1 MHAFLRP
8 SVSVDSLSA
17 RVFVTNQT
25 IQCGSLVA
33 VSDQTG
39 RHSIARRWL
48 VAVLVFSLCIL
59 FSGVL
64 FAQSDLGTISGFVK
78 DPSGA
83 IVPNAKV
90 SVRNDSGIERQATT
104 NENGY
109 YIISN
114 VPPGFYTMTAEAAG
128 FRTFQSKGNKLD
140 PSAQLVIDASLSVGA
155 ETQTVEVSGSAV
167 QLQTESA
174 SVQKLITREQIDSL
188 ELNGRNPLGLASL
201 VPGARGGTLA
211 SANPFL
217 TQGPS
222 NFNGSRNPENL
233 ITFDGAP
240 ATRTRSNGTS
250 IGAAD
255 VDSTQEVQILTS
267 NYAPEFGRTSGAQ
280 IRIVTKTGTQQFH
293 GSAYE
298 YLRNNVLNANTWSR
312 NQNPATQFQAPLHYN
327 QFGYNIGG
335 PAYIPGKFN
344 SDKSKLFFYWGQEWI
359 RYHFTESGSSVGGNG
374 LLAVP
379 TLKMRQGDFS
389 ELLDPNNPFV
399 TRKDAS
405 GNKIPVLI
413 KDPLTG
419 NPFPGNIIPAN
430 RVSPAGIA
438 ILNDWPAPN
447 LTNFIGGN
455 GNWFAAALHTQ
466 HQRKD
471 TLALDYNLT
480 SKQRLTFRRQGYAYL
495 ELQPLDGGTDR
506 TPKFFDRPNQTNS
519 LSDIWTISPTKVN
532 ELLITASLDVVR
544 IPVDTAHFFDKTKA
558 CAGVTVPCNPN
569 FPYIFNDGK
578 LIPTR
583 IPTVNLA
590 SFSGLNGGPYPS
602 HSSGPIYGLSDS
614 FTWLRGNHNLKFG
627 GQFEH
632 AGENDNDEI
641 NVSACPT
648 CTNTQNGQ
656 FSFTDNRANG
666 TGVAVANAALGLF
679 DTYSEIGHRAYTIFR
694 GNMWEGFAQDS
705 WKARQN
711 LTINYGFRYT
721 VIVPY
726 HAEWGNMI
734 VFDPRFYDPAKA
746 VTIDPKTGLV
756 VGKVDPKTGLIVGTG
771 QDLYDGMVIPGKKF
785 PSSALGHVP
794 EADPNQFDFSRLFR
808 GVPDHYS
815 DIQWG
820 QIQPRLGVSYQLNNK
835 TVVRAGAG
843 RFFTRL
849 GVSDSI
855 FLGGNPPFQPNASV
869 TNGSVDNPGGVGTN
883 AVPLVVTTQSKTF
896 KNPEAWNWNFT
907 VERELFWKSLLSV
920 GYVGRRGLHL
930 QREADIN
937 QPTIATVQAN
947 PGVNL
952 NAVRPFKG
960 FGSIRQ
966 TDNVANSKYNSLQVT
981 WNRRFSGG
989 LLFGASYTL
998 SKSMDNG
1005 SNQRDVVPNTYDTS
1019 WLWGPSEFDSRHIM
1033 ILNWLYQLPFFRQQ
1047 QGFVGR
1053 ALGGWQISGIAQFQT
1068 GLPCSV
1074 AESKDYAGVGIDSNF
1089 GCGANGQYWVV
1100 NGKPKIIGTFGP
1112 TGQWFATKNP
1122 DGTPIFNPP
1131 TAGTFNT
1138 QHVRDLIYQPG
1149 FQNWNMG
1156 LFKAIPVNE
1165 RVGFQFRAEAF
1176 NVFNHPNWCGG
1187 SGCSGGTNIVLNP
1200 TSPNFGKVLTKGGG
1214 VGGGERNLQL
1224 SLRLQF

>member
-1 MHAFLRP
+1 
-8 SVSVDSLSA
+8 V
-17 RVFVTNQT
+17 
-25 IQCGSLVA
+25 
-33 VSDQTG
+33 
-39 RHSIARRWL
+39 
-48 VAVLVFSLCIL
+48 
-59 FSGVL
+59 
-64 FAQSDLGTISGFVK
+64 FAQSDLGAISGFVK

-83 IVPNAKV
+83 IVPNAKIT
-90 SVRNDSGIERQATT
+90 VRNNSGIERQTTT
-104 NENGY
+104 NQSGY
-109 YIISN
+109 YSITNI
-114 VPPGFYTMTAEAAG
+114 PPGFYAMTAEAAG
-128 FRTFQSKGNKLD
+128 FRTFQSKDNKLD
-140 PSAQLVIDASLSVGA
+140 PSASLVIDATLSVGGEA
-155 ETQTVEVSGSAV
+155 QTVEVFGSTV

-174 SVQKLITREQIDSL
+174 SVQKLVTREQIDSL

-211 SANPFL
+211 NANPFL

-255 VDSTQEVQILTS
+255 VDSTQEVQILTA
-267 NYAPEFGRTSGAQ
+267 NYAPEYGRSSGAQ
-280 IRIVTKTGTQQFH
+280 IRVITKSGTQQFH

-298 YLRNNVLNANTWSR
+298 YLKNDALNANTWSR
-312 NQNPATQFQAPLHYN
+312 NANPLTRFVSAPLHYN
-327 QFGYNIGG
+327 QFGYNFGG

-344 SDKSKLFFYWGQEWI
+344 TDKSKLFFFWGQEWI
-359 RYHFTESGSSVGGNG
+359 RYHFQESGSSVGNNG

-389 ELLDPNNPFV
+389 ELLNPANPFV
-399 TRKDAS
+399 TRFDPADPTKTK
-405 GNKIPVLI
+405 KIPVLI
-413 KDPLTG
+413 KDPQSTLPCTING
-419 NPFPGNIIPAN
+419 TTDDRRGCFPGNIIPTN
-430 RVSPAGIA
+430 RLSPAGIA
-438 ILNDWPAPN
+438 LLNEWPVPN

-480 SKQRLTFRRQGYAYL
+480 SKQRLTFRRQHYTYL

-519 LSDIWTISPTKVN
+519 LSHVWTISPTKVN
-532 ELLITASLDVVR
+532 ELLITGSVDTVR

-558 CAGVTVPCNPN
+558 CVGVTVPCNPN
-569 FPYIFNDGK
+569 YPYIFNDGK

-583 IPTVNLA
+583 IPTVKISN
-590 SFSGLNGGPYPS
+590 FNDLNGGPYPS
-602 HSSGPIYGLSDS
+602 HSSGPIYDLSDS
-614 FTWLRGNHNLKFG
+614 FTWVRGNHTMKFG
-627 GQFEH
+627 GLFEH

-641 NVSACPT
+641 NVQACAT
-648 CTNTQNGQ
+648 CTNNQNGQ
-656 FSFTDNRANG
+656 FSFTDGLSGG
-666 TGVAVANAALGLF
+666 TNVAVANAALGLF

-705 WKARQN
+705 WKMRQN
-711 LTINYGFRYT
+711 LTVNFGLRYT

-726 HAEWGNMI
+726 SAEWRNMI

-746 VTIDPKTGLV
+746 VTINPSTGLIVGTIDPKTGLV
-756 VGKVDPKTGLIVGTG
+756 VGTG
-771 QDLYDGMVIPGKKF
+771 QDLYNGMVIPGTKF
-785 PSSALGHVP
+785 PSSALGRVP
-794 EADPNQFDFSRLFR
+794 EADPNQFNFSRLFR

-835 TVVRAGAG
+835 TVIRAGGG

-869 TNGSVDNPGGVGTN
+869 SNGIADNPGGVGTA
-883 AVPLVVTTQSKTF
+883 AVPLVVTTQTKNF
-896 KNPEAWNWNFT
+896 RNPEAWNWNFT
-907 VERELFWKSLLSV
+907 VERELPFSSIVSLA
-920 GYVGRRGLHL
+920 YVGRRGIHL

-937 QPTIATVQAN
+937 QPTIAAVQAN
-947 PGVNL
+947 PTAKL

-966 TDNVANSKYNSLQVT
+966 TDNIASSKYNALQAT
-981 WNRRFSGG
+981 WNRRFTHG
-989 LLFGASYTL
+989 LLFGASYTF
-998 SKSMDNG
+998 SKSMDDG
-1005 SNQRDVVPNTYDTS
+1005 SNQRDVVPNTYDTKS
-1019 WLWGPSEFDSRHIM
+1019 LWGPSEFDARHIF
-1033 ILNWLYQLPFFRQQ
+1033 IANYLYQLPFLQQ
-1047 QGFVGR
+1047 QSGFIGR
-1053 ALGGWQISGIAQFQT
+1053 VLGGWQISGIAQYQT
-1068 GLPCSV
+1068 GNPCSV
-1074 AESKDYAGVGIDSNF
+1074 GLGNDYAGVGLDSNF
-1089 GCGANGQYWVV
+1089 GCGVTNAQLWVM

-1112 TGQWFATKNP
+1112 NGQWFSTKNP
-1122 DGTPIFNPP
+1122 DGTPIFSAP
-1131 TAGTFNT
+1131 TPGTFNT
-1138 QHVRDLIYQPG
+1138 QRVRNIIYQPG
-1149 FQNWNMG
+1149 FWNWNMG
-1156 LFKAIPVNE
+1156 LFKSIPVNE
-1165 RVGFQFRAEAF
+1165 RFGFQFRAEAF

-1187 SGCSGGTNIVLNP
+1187 SGCSGTTNIVLNP
-1200 TSPNFGKVLTKGGG
+1200 TNSNFGKVLTKGGG

-1224 SLRLQF
+1224 SLRAQF